1 MAERQAAARAVPFP
15 RRTAPA
21 ASRRTVAPVSVAP
34 CVTRADFCCFY
45 PGGGGGES
53 AGRSAA
59 AARGTRGPSGPSRA
73 PAAARPAGAG
83 TAGPAPVPVP
93 PMGEAIGRPSP
104 RLPLGVMASLKACQP
119 TAGLALGADVMT
131 YEPGVAGK
139 AAHAPSV
146 PQDGGGHQ
154 QRDGVRRGGG
164 GREARPPRHPRG
176 GLRGERG
183 GAGGDRRDLRSGGRD
198 RPP

>member
-1 MAERQAAARAVPFP
+1 MLPFLSLPALRVRIFAAF
-15 RRTAPA
+15 T
-21 ASRRTVAPVSVAP
+21 
-34 CVTRADFCCFY
+34 
-45 PGGGGGES
+45 GGGGGGKRRTERG
-53 AGRSAA
+53 GRQRNPRPLRPLTGS
-59 AARGTRGPSGPSRA
+59 RRGPPGRGGNRR
-73 PAAARPAGAG
+73 ARPRPRPTNGRG
-83 TAGPAPVPVP
+83 YRTAVAPPTP
-93 PMGEAIGRPSP
+93 
-104 RLPLGVMASLKACQP
+104 GVMASLKACQP